1 MSLYEDV
8 ENAIETIA
16 KQLNMSRED
25 ARRLLHRYVCTGLCG
40 WYEREAE
47 KMGFATLKLTEGQFK
62 AVEAVVQR
70 IVSGESSKERMKR
83 IHIYLCPR
91 GPCSR

>member
-1 MSLYEDV
+1 MSLYDDV

-47 KMGFATLKLTEGQFK
+47 KNGVCNFK
-62 AVEAVVQR
+62 VNRRTIQGGRGCCSKNRQR
-70 IVSGESSKERMKR
+70 
-83 IHIYLCPR
+83 
-91 GPCSR
+91 